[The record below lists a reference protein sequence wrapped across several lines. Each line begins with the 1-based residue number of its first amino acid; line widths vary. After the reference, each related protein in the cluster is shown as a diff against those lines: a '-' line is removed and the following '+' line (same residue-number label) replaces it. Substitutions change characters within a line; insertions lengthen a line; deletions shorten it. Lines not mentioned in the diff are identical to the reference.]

1 MTLSDV
7 AIERPVLT
15 WMLVI
20 ALATFGVLGYMRT
33 GVDQFPEMEMPT
45 LSVFAE
51 LDGATPE
58 GMEEDVTDV
67 LEEHIFS
74 VAGVKRLRSVSTGSR
89 ARVEV
94 EFVLGTDLDV
104 AVQDV
109 RDQVAQAMSELPEGI
124 EMPMVSRRRASG
136 MPLMYAPFFSKRP
149 LVELSDYVTRYAKPP
164 VEAIP
169 GVAAAIVFGEKDRN
183 IRIWLDSDLL
193 RARGL
198 AASDVLRAL
207 RREHIDAPAGWVEG
221 PGLEWSIKT
230 DAEFR
235 SLAELERMVVSYEG
249 GAPVYLGDVA
259 RVEDGV
265 EDARAEVRF
274 NRLESVALAVI
285 KQSDAN
291 AVGVANEAFRRL
303 EDIRETLP
311 PDIELAPR
319 EAYLDFSAS
328 ITESVAETQFSLIFG
343 ALLAVLVVFVFLR
356 RTRPTL
362 IIAAA
367 IPLSVIGT
375 FGLVWV
381 SGNTLNTMT
390 LLGLTLAIGV
400 VIDDAIIVLENI
412 ERHREAGKSAREA
425 ARVGTREITFAAA
438 AATFSVAAVF
448 VPVVFASGFVGAFL
462 SEFGFTVAAAV
473 ILSLFVAL
481 TLTPMLAARMPAPK
495 PRTASS
501 IYGRLEAAFEGL
513 EAQYRRVLNFSL
525 AHRGLTMGVAL
536 LSLLAAVGF
545 GRQLGA
551 EFFPPSDNGLL
562 FIQFEAPPGSSLDH
576 TRDLLSKNEAVAFG
590 FPETVGA
597 FAEVGYGGSSGL
609 GMPNRGAVN
618 MNLGSPA
625 LRDRSSHELI
635 PLVREELAEI
645 PGQTVRVGDPF
656 GSMSSS
662 NAAFEMVLRANLPL
676 EELAHHASA
685 LAHELETQGGFVDV
699 DTDLDMGLP
708 ELRVVPDRDKA
719 AELGVDA
726 ATLSQIVQVMI
737 GGLDVGV
744 YKEDGKRYDIRM
756 KLEKEDRR
764 SPAAIDDLFVRAR
777 DGKLVELR
785 NLVELVPGAAASSIS
800 RTDRQRSV
808 TVTANLDGLTLG
820 DAVTKAN
827 AAAERV
833 LPEGISLVE
842 TGEAEFMRE
851 SFEQFGLMLFLA
863 ILAIYMVL
871 ASQFE
876 SFLLPLS
883 VMAALPFSMVG
894 ALGGLW
900 FMSQPWIG
908 MHGMTFNLFSLI
920 GMILL
925 AGLVTKNSILL
936 VDYANQLRSEGLSAV
951 EAMRRAAPVRMRP
964 VLMTAFSMIFG
975 VLPAAIGLGPG
986 SESRAPM
993 AVATAA
999 GMFSSMLLTL
1009 LIVPV
1014 LYVWIE
1020 GVSDFF
1026 RRSLGRAKKFSSAET
1041 PMPEGRSS

>member
-1 MTLSDV
+1 MTLSDMS
-7 AIERPVLT
+7 IDRPVLT

-20 ALATFGVLGYMRT
+20 ALGTFGVLGYLRT
-33 GVDQFPEMEMPT
+33 GVDQYPEMEMPT
-45 LSVFAE
+45 LSVFATLE
-51 LDGATPE
+51 GATPE

-67 LEEHIFS
+67 LEEQIFS
-74 VAGVKRLRSVSTGSR
+74 ISGVKRLRSTSMGGSSR
-89 ARVEV
+89 IEV

-109 RDQVAQAMSELPEGI
+109 RDQVAQAMGSLPDGI
-124 EMPMVSRRRASG
+124 DLPTVSRRRASG
-136 MPLMYAPFFSKRP
+136 MPLMYAPFFSDRP
-149 LVELSDYVTRYAKPP
+149 IVELSEYVERHVKPQI
-164 VEAIP
+164 ESIP
-169 GVAAAIVFGEKDRN
+169 GVAAAIVFGELQRN
-183 IRIWLDSDLL
+183 IRIWLDGDQL

-198 AASDVLRAL
+198 AANDVLMAL
-207 RREHIDAPAGWVEG
+207 NREHVDAPAGWVEG
-221 PGLEWSIKT
+221 PGLEWAIKT

-235 SLAELERMVVSYEG
+235 SVRELERMVVSHDGE
-249 GAPVYLGDVA
+249 APIYLGDVA

-265 EDARAEVRF
+265 EDRRAQIRF
-274 NRLESVALAVI
+274 NRKDSVAIGVI

-291 AVGVANEAFRRL
+291 AVGVANAAFAKF
-303 EDIRETLP
+303 DAIRATLP
-311 PDIELAPR
+311 ADIELAPR

-328 ITESVAETQFSLIFG
+328 ITESVAETQFSLLFG
-343 ALLAVLVVFVFLR
+343 AVLAVLVVFVFLR
-356 RTRPTL
+356 RSRPTL

-367 IPLSVIGT
+367 IPLSIVGT

-412 ERHREAGKSAREA
+412 ERHRESGKDAREA

-448 VPVVFASGFVGAFL
+448 LPVVFADGFVGAFL
-462 SEFGFTVAAAV
+462 GEFGFTVAAAV

-481 TLTPMLAARMPAPK
+481 TLTPMLAARMPPPK
-495 PRTASS
+495 PREPGS
-501 IYGRLEAAFEGL
+501 IYDKLEKGFGVL
-513 EAQYRRVLNFSL
+513 ESSYERALD
-525 AHRGLTMGVAL
+525 ATMRHPVWTLVVAL
-536 LSLLAAVGF
+536 LSLVAAYGF
-545 GRQLGA
+545 GRSLGA
-551 EFFPPSDNGLL
+551 EFFPPSDNGLV
-562 FIQFEAPPGSSLDH
+562 FVQFEAPAGSSLEH
-576 TRDLLSKNEAVAFG
+576 TLQLLSKNEEIAFRH
-590 FPETVGA
+590 PEVIGA
-597 FAEVGYGGSSGL
+597 FAEVGYGGSSHQGT
-609 GMPNRGAVN
+609 PNRGGMN
-618 MNLGSPA
+618 LNLGSPSN
-625 LRDRSSHELI
+625 RERSSHEMI
-635 PLVREELAEI
+635 KIIRADLAEV
-645 PGQTVRVGDPF
+645 PGQKIQVSDPF

-662 NAAFEMVLRANLPL
+662 NAQFEMVLRGNLPL
-676 EELAHHASA
+676 EDLDHHASLLIA
-685 LAHELETQGGFVDV
+685 ELERDGRFVDL
-699 DTDLDMGLP
+699 DTDLALGLP
-708 ELRVVPDRDKA
+708 EMRVIPDREKA

-726 ATLSQIVQVMI
+726 ATLSQVVQVMI

-756 KLEKEDRR
+756 RLEKEDRR
-764 SPAAIDDLFVRAR
+764 SPAAIADLFVRAR
-777 DGKLVELR
+777 DGKVVELR
-785 NLVELVPGAAASSIS
+785 NLVELQPGAAASSIA

-808 TVTANLDGLTLG
+808 TVTSNLDGIALG
-820 DAVTKAN
+820 EAVQVAT

-833 LPEGISLVE
+833 LPEGITLAES
-842 TGEAEFMRE
+842 GEAEFMAE
-851 SFEQFGLMLFLA
+851 SFSQFGLMLVLA

-900 FMSQPWIG
+900 AMSLVG
-908 MHGMTFNLFSLI
+908 MPGMTFNLFSLI

-936 VDYANQLRSEGLSAV
+936 VDYANQLRDEGATPYD
-951 EAMRRAAPVRMRP
+951 AMRRAAPVRMRP

-999 GMFSSMLLTL
+999 GMFSSMMLTL

-1014 LYVWIE
+1014 FYVQLETFSAW
-1020 GVSDFF
+1020 VNK
-1026 RRSLGRAKKFSSAET
+1026 LAK
-1041 PMPEGRSS
+1041 RSSGSTPDGTTVQPAQTH